1 MSPFRAFFLS
11 ILICAAC
18 AHLHAQSPTP
28 MATAGAT
35 ASPPSAEMLIN
46 GMNAAELQQAIS
58 LLRSNYLNPDA
69 LNETELN
76 RATLEGLM
84 QRVGRGVVLM
94 ANAKSDAPGT
104 ATPFYGEI
112 IEGHIGYLRL
122 GGLNRGNLQAM
133 DSQLQTFASKKVDA
147 VVVDLRASIASADF
161 AAASDFAQ
169 RFCPK
174 GKILFTLRKPT
185 LKQEKTFTSDRDPSY
200 QGLVLVLADGDTS
213 GAAEALAGVLHLYNK
228 ALIIGQPTAGRAVEY
243 SDLPLASGKILR
255 VAVGEAVL
263 PEGRPLFPEGV
274 KPDLSVEM
282 GPAEKREVFQQSLSK
297 GMGPFVFEAE
307 RPHLNE
313 AALLAGKNPEIEAM
327 EVSQQH
333 RARPPESARD
343 IVLQRAL
350 DLITSL
356 AVYQQR

>member
-1 MSPFRAFFLS
+1 
-11 ILICAAC
+11 
-18 AHLHAQSPTP
+18 
-28 MATAGAT
+28 
-35 ASPPSAEMLIN
+35 
-46 GMNAAELQQAIS
+46 MNAAELQQAIS
-58 LLRSNYLNPDA
+58 LLRSNYLNPEA

-94 ANAKSDAPGT
+94 ANGKSDAPGT

-122 GGLNRGNLQAM
+122 GALNRGNLQAM

-185 LKQEKTFTSDRDPSY
+185 VKQEKTFTSERDPSY

-228 ALIIGQPTAGRAVEY
+228 ALIIGQSTAGRAVEY
-243 SDLPLASGKILR
+243 SDLPLASGKVLR

-263 PEGRPLFPEGV
+263 PEGRPIFPEGV
-274 KPDLSVEM
+274 KPDLAVEM
-282 GPAEKREVFQQSLSK
+282 APAEKREVFQQSLSK

-356 AVYQQR
+356 AVYQGR